1 VDGGAEQAVSNL
13 DNQVKPDSLSSE
25 FSSVGGAVPTSPPDV
40 TECCGVPDIGRYCA
54 KCGQECRLEPS
65 GTTGPADAPKEET
78 HMSLGSTVP
87 GNDSRLSPV
96 LVTGETSDGY
106 HTFNEL
112 YGYRKAFNALLFNE
126 WASRGLYDV
135 HKSWHHSDGEPCFGG
150 GWFIVVAQ
158 MPAGQVSNHYK
169 AEDWP
174 LFQVPERERGA
185 EWDGHTPQIALT
197 RLLLQAQDSQP
208 AQVEQP
214 SNHTAFSAGPA
225 DAGSHETL
233 QQRAEDLWE
242 EVGGG
247 LCICTISTVGHWCEK
262 CQQRIALIKDALR
275 AASASAPA
283 APREVG
289 GAAPTSTPL
298 DARGLITEI
307 RAVAIAAGQFSVD
320 VENRELSLQAFEE
333 AARASRWADEME
345 KILAD
350 ARAEGRRQAIREM
363 AHLMV
368 TMPAEA
374 FEKWLESRLAASPAS
389 ALGTGEKR

>member
-1 VDGGAEQAVSNL
+1 MSERTTKEQTAVLLGTAVPGDSGNKSTPDSMRCQRHGKIGCGGCWLDALQGQTVTGWLRKMQAEIRAEGHAGWGNTLDDAIAFIERLTSPVPAEQP
-13 DNQVKPDSLSSE
+13 KP
-25 FSSVGGAVPTSPPDV
+25 SPCV
-40 TECCGVPDIGRYCA
+40 
-54 KCGQECRLEPS
+54 EPS
-65 GTTGPADAPKEET
+65 GSTGPADAQKI
-78 HMSLGSTVP
+78 V
-87 GNDSRLSPV
+87 DAV
-96 LVTGETSDGY
+96 LRFVDYDTDG
-106 HTFNEL
+106 HWWCDVA
-112 YGYRKAFNALLFNE
+112 KA
-126 WASRGLYDV
+126 
-135 HKSWHHSDGEPCFGG
+135 
-150 GWFIVVAQ
+150 
-158 MPAGQVSNHYK
+158 
-169 AEDWP
+169 
-174 LFQVPERERGA
+174 RGA
-185 EWDGHTPQIALT
+185 VKK
-197 RLLLQAQDSQP
+197 LL
-208 AQVEQP
+208 
-214 SNHTAFSAGPA
+214 AGPA

>member
-1 VDGGAEQAVSNL
+1 MAGTVLGAATGREDAIEGQARGDSTEGRSGSLEGPQAEEEGVTMTIAMVAAALRSFADGAPDGTVRIPASYARRLAEA
-13 DNQVKPDSLSSE
+13 
-25 FSSVGGAVPTSPPDV
+25 
-40 TECCGVPDIGRYCA
+40 
-54 KCGQECRLEPS
+54 
-65 GTTGPADAPKEET
+65 
-78 HMSLGSTVP
+78 
-87 GNDSRLSPV
+87 
-96 LVTGETSDGY
+96 
-106 HTFNEL
+106 
-112 YGYRKAFNALLFNE
+112 
-126 WASRGLYDV
+126 
-135 HKSWHHSDGEPCFGG
+135 
-150 GWFIVVAQ
+150 
-158 MPAGQVSNHYK
+158 
-169 AEDWP
+169 
-174 LFQVPERERGA
+174 
-185 EWDGHTPQIALT
+185 
-197 RLLLQAQDSQP
+197 LLQAQDSQP
-208 AQVEQP
+208 AQVAQP
-214 SNHTAFSAGPA
+214 SNHPAFVAGPA

-389 ALGTGEKR
+389 ALGTGEKRWQ

>member
-298 DARGLITEI
+298 DALEI
-307 RAVAIAAGQFSVD
+307 EKLLATIGRDYDEPLVNRIRWLVLDYQKQND
-320 VENRELSLQAFEE
+320 VLAMQTQRIRELKSQL
-333 AARASRWADEME
+333 
-345 KILAD
+345 
-350 ARAEGRRQAIREM
+350 
-363 AHLMV
+363 
-368 TMPAEA
+368 
-374 FEKWLESRLAASPAS
+374 LAASPAS
-389 ALGTGEKR
+389 ALVTKSLGAGCSCKSIVDSPASALVAPRKEKET